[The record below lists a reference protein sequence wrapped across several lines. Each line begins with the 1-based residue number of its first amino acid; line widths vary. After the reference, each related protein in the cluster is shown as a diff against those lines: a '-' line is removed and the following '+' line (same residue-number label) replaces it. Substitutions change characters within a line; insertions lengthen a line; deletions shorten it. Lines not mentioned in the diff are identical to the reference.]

1 MLKGFFAALFDA
13 ILGVFGLRRASP
25 KIEEIAASNATAQA
39 ELAQERAANELH
51 TTAATA
57 RSDATDSIVRI
68 ITETPDRTD
77 AGINAELKRRFP
89 DDFR

>member
-1 MLKGFFAALFDA
+1 MFKGFFAALFDA

-51 TTAATA
+51 TTAAAA
-57 RSDATDSIVRI
+57 RSDADSRVVRI
-68 ITETPDRTD
+68 ITESPDSV
-77 AGINAELKRRFP
+77 NAELKRRFP